1 MIVNKELQG
10 YTLSSYLFN
19 MSCGLGMEKLED
31 FDKQL
36 DEQLTTLA
44 NQIQQLEA
52 QLNTAK
58 NTYLK
63 VLGAKEFS
71 ASLIKEATPADDD
84 AAAAVVP
91 EASGD

>member
-1 MIVNKELQG
+1 MIVNKEFQG
-10 YTLSSYLFN
+10 YTLNSYLFN
-19 MSCGLGMEKLED
+19 MSCGLEMEKLKD

-36 DEQLTTLA
+36 DEQITTLT

-52 QLNTAK
+52 QLTTAK

-71 ASLIKEATPADDD
+71 TSLIKEATPADD
-84 AAAAVVP
+84 AVAAVVP

>member
-1 MIVNKELQG
+1 
-10 YTLSSYLFN
+10 
-19 MSCGLGMEKLED
+19 MSCGLEMEKLKD

-36 DEQLTTLA
+36 DEQATGLA

-52 QLNTAK
+52 QLSTAK

-63 VLGAKEFS
+63 VLGAKEF
-71 ASLIKEATPADDD
+71 ATSLIKESAPADD
-84 AAAAVVP
+84 AVATVVP

>member
-1 MIVNKELQG
+1 
-10 YTLSSYLFN
+10 
-19 MSCGLGMEKLED
+19 MSCGLEMEKLKD

-36 DEQLTTLA
+36 DDQAA
-44 NQIQQLEA
+44 NLEKQIQQLEA
-52 QLNTAK
+52 QLATAK

-71 ASLIKEATPADDD
+71 TSLIKEATPADE
-84 AAAAVVP
+84 AVAEVVP

>member
-1 MIVNKELQG
+1 
-10 YTLSSYLFN
+10 

-52 QLNTAK
+52 QLTTAK
-58 NTYLK
+58 NTYMK

-71 ASLIKEATPADDD
+71 TSLIKEATPADD
-84 AAAAVVP
+84 AVAAVVP

>member
-1 MIVNKELQG
+1 
-10 YTLSSYLFN
+10 
-19 MSCGLGMEKLED
+19 MSCGLEIEKLKD

-36 DEQLTTLA
+36 DEQATKLT

-52 QLNTAK
+52 QLTTAK

-71 ASLIKEATPADDD
+71 TSLIKEATPND
-84 AAAAVVP
+84 ATAEVVP
-91 EASGD
+91 EVSGD

>member
-1 MIVNKELQG
+1 
-10 YTLSSYLFN
+10 
-19 MSCGLGMEKLED
+19 MSCGLEMEKLKD

-36 DEQLTTLA
+36 DDQISTLA

-52 QLNTAK
+52 QLTTAK

-71 ASLIKEATPADDD
+71 TSLIKEATPADD
-84 AAAAVVP
+84 ATAAVVP

>member
-1 MIVNKELQG
+1 MIVNKEFQG
-10 YTLSSYLFN
+10 YTLNSYLFN
-19 MSCGLGMEKLED
+19 MSCGLEMEKLKD

-36 DEQLTTLA
+36 DEQATGLA
-44 NQIQQLEA
+44 NQIQQLET
-52 QLNTAK
+52 QLTTAK

-71 ASLIKEATPADDD
+71 TSLIKEATPADD
-84 AAAAVVP
+84 AVAAVVP

>member
-1 MIVNKELQG
+1 
-10 YTLSSYLFN
+10 
-19 MSCGLGMEKLED
+19 MEKLKD

-36 DEQLTTLA
+36 DEQLTTLT

-52 QLNTAK
+52 QLTTAK

-71 ASLIKEATPADDD
+71 TSLIKEATPAEDTT
-84 AAAAVVP
+84 AAVVP

>member
-1 MIVNKELQG
+1 
-10 YTLSSYLFN
+10 
-19 MSCGLGMEKLED
+19 MSCGLEMEKLKD

-36 DEQLTTLA
+36 DDQISTLA
-44 NQIQQLEA
+44 NQIQQLET
-52 QLNTAK
+52 QLATAK

-71 ASLIKEATPADDD
+71 TSLIKEATPADD
-84 AAAAVVP
+84 AVAAVVP

>member
-1 MIVNKELQG
+1 
-10 YTLSSYLFN
+10 
-19 MSCGLGMEKLED
+19 MSCGLEMEKLKD

-36 DEQLTTLA
+36 DEQATTLA

-52 QLNTAK
+52 QLATAK
-58 NTYLK
+58 STYLK

-71 ASLIKEATPADDD
+71 TSLIKETTPADE
-84 AAAAVVP
+84 ATAEVVP

>member
-1 MIVNKELQG
+1 
-10 YTLSSYLFN
+10 
-19 MSCGLGMEKLED
+19 MSCGLEMEKLKD

-36 DEQLTTLA
+36 DEQAATLA

-52 QLNTAK
+52 QLSTAK

-63 VLGAKEFS
+63 VLGAKEF
-71 ASLIKEATPADDD
+71 ATSLIKESAPAEDAT
-84 AAAAVVP
+84 AAGVP

>member
-1 MIVNKELQG
+1 
-10 YTLSSYLFN
+10 
-19 MSCGLGMEKLED
+19 MSCGLEMEKLKD

-36 DEQLTTLA
+36 DEQAANLA
-44 NQIQQLEA
+44 NQIQQLET
-52 QLNTAK
+52 QLATAK

-71 ASLIKEATPADDD
+71 TSLIKETTPADD
-84 AAAAVVP
+84 AVAAVVP

>member
-1 MIVNKELQG
+1 MIVNKEFQG
-10 YTLSSYLFN
+10 YTLSSYLLN

-36 DEQLTTLA
+36 DEQVTNLQ

-52 QLNTAK
+52 QLTTAK

-71 ASLIKEATPADDD
+71 TSLIKEATPADE
-84 AAAAVVP
+84 ATAEVVP
-91 EASGD
+91 EVSGD